1 MFILFIFRME
11 ITTNHH
17 SNQGRLLVEFP
28 PFFPMT
34 TFFLPRKK
42 REGEK
47 KKYKRVCTYLR
58 SRKNQIHV
66 DETRRSEKRSQ
77 HKLFGNIINAF
88 FYS

>member
-42 REGEK
+42 REGGE

-58 SRKNQIHV
+58 SRLNQIHV

-77 HKLFGNIINAF
+77 NIN
-88 FYS
+88 SLVTL